1 MPEPAAQLY
10 RVQLL
15 NWHFT
20 VKLSKLFLLFFS
32 LFYQFNI
39 NIFPWHCLCGAA
51 GTETWAIGTETK
63 MIWKGNKIINRKYLK
78 FEELA
83 FPFKHLALGWQLP
96 KVQGRGQQDSPL
108 GGTDA
113 TSPLLCLVPRTP
125 PPGVQQSHSPT
136 CTQSL
141 SRCPNHGS
149 KAKTSPRN
157 ISFCSLHHAP
167 KLSRHIQRLNKDVLL
182 QSSVEVTSAQ

>member
-83 FPFKHLALGWQLP
+83 FPFKHLALGWHLP
-96 KVQGRGQQDSPL
+96 KVQGRGQQDSSW

-125 PPGVQQSHSPT
+125 LPGVQQSHSPT
-136 CTQSL
+136 CNKLRASQDVLITV
-141 SRCPNHGS
+141 
-149 KAKTSPRN
+149 
-157 ISFCSLHHAP
+157 P
-167 KLSRHIQRLNKDVLL
+167 KQRLHPETSHFVLSTTL
-182 QSSVEVTSAQ
+182 PNSPGTYKGWIRTFCCSPV